1 MLGVIGRNADIWDSS
16 MAVDEYAVALKTIRA
31 YAAEFG
37 RDPDAIV
44 ASTPVW
50 RQKMSEKE
58 FADRVRA
65 FYKAGVRQM
74 LIQHPADRV
83 GIEMIPGL
91 VERVIPELRA
101 ELEG

>member
-1 MLGVIGRNADIWDSS
+1 MLRVIAKHADIWDSGLE
-16 MAVDEYAVALKTIRA
+16 VDEYAVALRTIREH
-31 YAAEFG
+31 AAEYG
-37 RDPDAIV
+37 RDPDSIL

-74 LIQHPADRV
+74 LIQHPPDRV
-83 GIEMIPGL
+83 GIETIPGL

-101 ELEG
+101 ELER